1 MVIGFTLINPG
12 PQATPAELRAALD
25 NVNGQL
31 INMAQRLD
39 SLTHVSSLLTERCLV
54 IVEAH
59 LAGDSQ
65 LVTQCVDQLAQDY
78 LRNRKPP
85 VSRSVEVA
93 HG

>member
-12 PQATPAELRAALD
+12 PQATPAELRAALED
-25 NVNGQL
+25 VNSQL
-31 INMAQRLD
+31 VSMAQRLD

-59 LAGDSQ
+59 LAGDSK

-78 LRNRKPP
+78 LRNRQQP
-85 VSRSVEVA
+85 VRRMEVA
-93 HG
+93 HV

>member
-25 NVNGQL
+25 DANRQL
-31 INMAQRLD
+31 IGMAQRLD

-65 LVTQCVDQLAQDY
+65 LVTQCVDKLAQDY
-78 LRNRKPP
+78 LRNRQAP
-85 VSRSVEVA
+85 VARVEVA

>member
-12 PQATPAELRAALD
+12 PQATPSEQRAALED
-25 NVNGQL
+25 VNSQL

-39 SLTHVSSLLTERCLV
+39 SLAHVSSLLTERCLV
-54 IVEAH
+54 IVKAH
-59 LAGDSQ
+59 LAGNSK

-78 LRNRKPP
+78 LRNRQQP
-85 VSRSVEVA
+85 VPRVEVG

>member
-25 NVNGQL
+25 DVNSQL
-31 INMAQRLD
+31 VNMAQRLD

-59 LAGDSQ
+59 LAGDSK

-78 LRNRKPP
+78 LRNRQQP
-85 VSRSVEVA
+85 VRRMEVA
-93 HG
+93 RG

>member
-12 PQATPAELRAALD
+12 PQATPAELRAALND
-25 NVNGQL
+25 VNRQL
-31 INMAQRLD
+31 IGMAQRLD

-65 LVTQCVDQLAQDY
+65 LVTQCVDKLAQDY
-78 LRNRKPP
+78 LRNRQAP
-85 VSRSVEVA
+85 VALVEVA